1 MIRCQLCS
9 NGSQVY
15 IKKLAAVGVLYGNL
29 DPVMFH
35 PYRANVAMSEAAK
48 RPDARQLQWVYPV
61 LLKVSALARAM
72 GYLVREPVLPC
83 DPMPMNHP
91 ARVKPPY
98 VLSVSHRGSRR
109 RSF

>member
-1 MIRCQLCS
+1 MIRSQPCS
-9 NGSQVY
+9 NESQVY
-15 IKKLAAVGVLYGNL
+15 IKRLAAVGLLYGNL
-29 DPVMFH
+29 DPVMLH
-35 PYRANVAMSEAAK
+35 PYRANIAMSEATK
-48 RPDARQLQWVYPV
+48 RPDVKQLGWVYPV

-72 GYLVREPVLPC
+72 GYLVRETVLPC
-83 DPMPMNHP
+83 DPMLMNNP